1 MINTYRHSRIHG
13 SAWAKQEWSLL
24 PPSRH
29 YVSSNRICHACHDKK
44 DSCQNM
50 KDIFLMINYKI
61 TPDLGMQQSVDAT
74 CDPDFQTFFKPF
86 LQSREQD
93 NLTVTFVIHCSIN
106 SYDNPAKNSCSE
118 RDPPRPRSE
127 HKFYGIFLLIN

>member
-1 MINTYRHSRIHG
+1 
-13 SAWAKQEWSLL
+13 
-24 PPSRH
+24 
-29 YVSSNRICHACHDKK
+29 
-44 DSCQNM
+44 M